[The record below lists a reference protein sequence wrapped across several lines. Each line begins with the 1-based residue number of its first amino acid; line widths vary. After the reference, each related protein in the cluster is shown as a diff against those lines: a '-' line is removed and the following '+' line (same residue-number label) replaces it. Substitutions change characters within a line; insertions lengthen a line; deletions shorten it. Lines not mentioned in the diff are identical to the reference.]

1 MVTTLTEFIT
11 VSGSIGRGNDNI
23 FVLVALNTYDFN
35 LPELRIKSNA
45 VHRENISK
53 KPLDSAGSTRPN
65 WSGEQTY
72 THMVRMNNAAG

>member
-1 MVTTLTEFIT
+1 MVITLVEVIT
-11 VSGSIGRGNDNI
+11 VSRSIGRRNDNI
-23 FVLVALNTYDFN
+23 FVLVALNAYYFN

-45 VHRENISK
+45 VGKENISK

-72 THMVRMNNAAG
+72 THMIRMNNAAG